1 MYTYDLL
8 ETGCYYLVKEKEDSP
23 VILIRVAVVTDH
35 CLFVQRYDEPMETA
49 WKLKKDSL
57 FDIIE
62 CLSDDAVKA
71 WEVYYRSNQDAFFE
85 EDDEE

>member
-1 MYTYDLL
+1 MNT
-8 ETGCYYLVKEKEDSP
+8 S
-23 VILIRVAVVTDH
+23 
-35 CLFVQRYDEPMETA
+35 

-62 CLSDDAVKA
+62 CLSDKTVKE
-71 WEVYYRSNQDAFFE
+71 WEAHFLNNQDAFFR